1 MLLTYLHFIYSNWP
15 MILAYTRTH
24 FSLVLETVI
33 ISLILWLPV
42 GVLISRNDKVAAQVL
57 NLANTIFCIPSL
69 ALFSVFVTIPG
80 LGLGRPSALTA
91 LVLYAMM
98 PMVRNVYQGIKMV
111 DKSVIEAAK
120 GMGMNYWRI
129 LWEIQLPLATPVI
142 FAGFRI
148 TVVMS
153 TGIATI
159 AAYIGERNL
168 GRLITIG
175 LGDFN
180 LEMIVV
186 GALIISLMAIL
197 LDTGLGA
204 VEKQL
209 VPRGLRI
216 RRGE

>member
-153 TGIATI
+153 SRCARRAT
-159 AAYIGERNL
+159 
-168 GRLITIG
+168 
-175 LGDFN
+175 D
-180 LEMIVV
+180 
-186 GALIISLMAIL
+186 
-197 LDTGLGA
+197 
-204 VEKQL
+204 
-209 VPRGLRI
+209 
-216 RRGE
+216 RRFSPAC

>member
-1 MLLTYLHFIYSNWP
+1 MFLAYLHFIYSNWP
-15 MILAYTRTH
+15 TILAYTRTH
-24 FSLVLETVI
+24 FSLVLETGF
-33 ISLILWLPV
+33 ISLVLWVPV
-42 GVLISRNDKVAAQVL
+42 GVLISRNDQTAAQVL

-80 LGLGRPSALTA
+80 MGLGRISALTA

-98 PMVRNVYQGIKMV
+98 PLVRNVYQGIRMV
-111 DKSVIEAAK
+111 DKNVIEAAR

-180 LEMIVV
+180 MQMIIV
-186 GALIISLMAIL
+186 GALMISLIAIL

-204 VEKQL
+204 IEKQL
-209 VPRGLRI
+209 VPRGLKA
-216 RRGE
+216 RREE

>member
-1 MLLTYLHFIYSNWP
+1 VSYLNFFISNWST
-15 MILAYTRTH
+15 IVAYAGTH
-24 FSLVLETVI
+24 FSLVLETVV
-33 ISLILWLPV
+33 ISLILWLPL
-42 GVLISRNDKVAAQVL
+42 GVLISRNDKAAAQVL
-57 NLANTIFCIPSL
+57 NIANTIFCIPSL
-69 ALFSVFVTIPG
+69 ALFSVFVTVPG
-80 LGLGRPSALTA
+80 LGLGRMSALVA

-98 PMVRNVYQGIKMV
+98 PLVRNVYQGIKAV

-120 GMGMNYWRI
+120 GMGMNSWRI
-129 LWEIQLPLATPVI
+129 LREIQLPLAAPVI

-153 TGIATI
+153 TGIAAI

-175 LGDFN
+175 LGNFN
-180 LEMIVV
+180 MEMIVA
-186 GALIISLMAIL
+186 GAITISLIAIL

-204 VEKQL
+204 IEKQL
-209 VPRGLRI
+209 TPRGLRV